1 MRKKRFLL
9 PAVFTMV
16 FILLTAIPSFAMVG
30 NLAERM
36 SWSYMTK
43 LDGQLF
49 CLNKVTL
56 ISRDDTET
64 ETIWTFKDEYFYKLI
79 LEGNCQEYRGQS
91 IIQLRDDCSLISTED
106 TLYLN
111 GQKHTHTL
119 IAQTEDGYV
128 FSEKT
133 KEKQHT
139 NQIKT
144 DKPLY
149 LYDHSRPWLT
159 ELLLKKQF
167 LSPEKA
173 CQAISPSGRVIQIE
187 YQNNPGRTQ
196 GESEEDRYLADKDLI
211 YVCSEQMVY
220 RIDAEDYGICEFMV
234 GEDFSEEII
243 TGYTADRIIC
253 DLPSNTPL
261 LQPQL
266 LTNMT
271 ISIKL
276 RPIFNNLAYLKT
288 PTARQRFSGSIDEQ
302 WIEGL
307 VTLNQVVKGT
317 TKNEPFVFPVV
328 IQWGPEFTEYLSDH
342 PLLQIDH
349 IEIIT
354 TAKEITKGATNT
366 WEAAVAIARW
376 VGENVTYDESFSGKD
391 LNAVE
396 ILKEKK
402 GVCGHFAVLTVALC
416 RALKIPTR
424 YITGYAYI
432 RTNNSFSPHAWVE
445 VFAGKNGWKAI
456 DPTWGQYESADLTH
470 IGFSDS
476 IALRHKFTFTGLKPG
491 RIEILHF
498 TPEET
503 GPIAPSP
510 LNISQLLA
518 RGDEWRFEI
527 LSQGM
532 KIGDYTATLNATTD
546 GNYRLREKLTISHI
560 YTEYQSEMLLDE
572 QGYVLY
578 YYNNGQWERVKTER
592 EFLFAKNLHI
602 KVVSAGRETQ
612 FTFYRLFN
620 DEIAVDILNF
630 LPWGWLAARLVE
642 DLETETTKTV
652 TVFLA
657 DSGEYKN
664 LAVTIRPYSMEEGI
678 DGNGWLCNIAGAQS
692 SMKLYLNKERLL
704 TRIDMPEANISA
716 VLVESYS
723 HQ

>member
-9 PAVFTMV
+9 PAMFTIVFS
-16 FILLTAIPSFAMVG
+16 LLAALPSFAMVG
-30 NLAERM
+30 NLEEGM
-36 SWSYMTK
+36 TWSYITK

-49 CLNKVTL
+49 CLNKVTV

-79 LEGNCQEYRGQS
+79 LEGNHQEYRGQN
-91 IIQLRDDCSLISTED
+91 IIQLKDDCTLISTED

-119 IAQTEDGYV
+119 IAQTVDGYA

-133 KEKQHT
+133 KEKLQT
-139 NQIKT
+139 NQINT

-149 LYDHSRPWLT
+149 LYDNSRPWLT
-159 ELLLKKQF
+159 ELLLKKQL

-173 CQAISPSGRVIQIE
+173 CQAISPSGQVIQIE
-187 YQNNPGRTQ
+187 HRNHPGRTQ
-196 GESEEDRYLADKDLI
+196 EVTAEDRYLADKDLI
-211 YVCSEQMVY
+211 YVCSGQMVY
-220 RIDAEDYGICEFMV
+220 RIDAEDYGIYEFML
-234 GEDFSEEII
+234 GEDFSEKII
-243 TGYTADRIIC
+243 TGYTADRIFC

-266 LTNMT
+266 LTSMT
-271 ISIKL
+271 LSIKL
-276 RPIFNNLAYLKT
+276 RPIFNDLAYLKT
-288 PTARQRFSGSIDEQ
+288 PTARQRFTGSIDEQ
-302 WIEGL
+302 WIGGH
-307 VTLNQVVKGT
+307 VTINQVGKGT
-317 TKNEPFVFPVV
+317 TINEAFAFPVL

-342 PLLQIDH
+342 PLLQINH
-349 IEIIT
+349 PEIIT
-354 TAKEITKGATNT
+354 AAKEITNGAANT

-376 VGENVTYDESFSGKD
+376 VGENVTYDLSFLGKD
-391 LNAVE
+391 LTAVE
-396 ILKEKK
+396 ILKERK
-402 GVCGHFAVLTVALC
+402 GVCGHFTVLTVALC
-416 RALKIPTR
+416 RTLKIPTR

-432 RTNNSFSPHAWVE
+432 RSNNSFTPHAWVE
-445 VFAGKNGWKAI
+445 VFADKSGWKAI

-476 IALRHKFTFTGLKPG
+476 ITLRHNFTFTGLKPG

-498 TPEET
+498 TPEEV
-503 GPIAPSP
+503 GPIASSP

-518 RGDEWRFEI
+518 RGAEWRFEI
-527 LSQGM
+527 LSEGM
-532 KIGDYTATLNATTD
+532 KIGDYTATLSSTTD
-546 GNYRLREKLTISHI
+546 GNYRLTEKLAIPHT
-560 YTEYQSEMLLDE
+560 YTEYQSEMLLDG

-578 YYNNGQWERVKTER
+578 YYNDGQWNGVKTER
-592 EFLFAKNLHI
+592 EFLFAKHLQI
-602 KVVSAGRETQ
+602 KVVRAGKETH
-612 FTFYRLFN
+612 FTFYRLLN

-642 DLETETTKTV
+642 PLETETTKTV

-678 DGNGWLCNIAGAQS
+678 DENGWLCDIAGAQFP
-692 SMKLYLNKERLL
+692 MKLYLNKERLL
-704 TRIDMPEANISA
+704 TRIDMPEANLSA
-716 VLVESYS
+716 VLVEEE
-723 HQ
+723 